1 MYASGEMTP
10 GEIYQKG
17 QDISWLNL
25 GISNALLTNPTFHH
39 ISLPDELK
47 KGWIIHESGPAL
59 VSSLLQRVQFIFQQ
73 LTALTYVLCIV
84 ITLK

>member
-47 KGWIIHESGPAL
+47 KG
-59 VSSLLQRVQFIFQQ
+59 
-73 LTALTYVLCIV
+73 
-84 ITLK
+84 